1 MNTMEVILERAQCHV
16 FVNQYPVM
24 AIGAEADEVDD
35 IRVAQRAQRQD
46 TSKKLLVELL

>member
-1 MNTMEVILERAQCHV
+1 MEVILERTQWHV
-16 FVNQYPVM
+16 LVNQDP
-24 AIGAEADEVDD
+24 AIAVRAEADEVDD